1 MRLDARYG
9 AAILALA
16 ASLARAERFAELE
29 VSQMPPDPGETVF
42 GYAEHRFRIANDGAQ
57 ARAVTIE
64 LNSVTDPFVSLR
76 RTVVVGPR
84 SAAVLAIWQPALM
97 MNYVPHALIFS
108 DGRRVGRLEM
118 GVSHF
123 SHGGHYWRSDTP
135 LVLTGRS
142 LDALHLE
149 LLFTPT
155 APAESSAASSSPSPP
170 TVRFARAEQAVGAWS
185 PHWLAYSRYDG
196 VALSAEEYQQAPDG
210 VRDALRRYTEA
221 GGTLLIFGAG
231 PPDAARAG
239 ERLRV
244 RPVGFGA
251 ILYGR
256 DTDAAAYGDG
266 DVREIAARLNV
277 YRQSD
282 QWRRRLS
289 LDGLPGL
296 RGAFARGIPFR
307 TIFLLMLVFGV
318 TIGPL
323 NLFYAHRRRRPVQL
337 LWTTPALSFT
347 ATALL
352 LAWGLLSEGTT
363 PSARLESL
371 TLLDQSERRAATL
384 GLIAWY
390 CPIAPAGGLRFS
402 ADTEI
407 EIAGERD
414 QGGYVLD
421 WTRDQHLARGWVSAR
436 TPAAVFARKVE
447 PRRERLR
454 VAREGDRLRVVNGLG
469 ADIASLW
476 LADRDGRI
484 HQGIGIPAGA
494 EALLDPRGL
503 RAAAS
508 PTYTGSYGLGGEPW
522 AAAWEALTN
531 DPAAA
536 LRPGEYLALLDDSP
550 FLETGLEGRLKAQRR
565 ARVLGVLGPEDLP

>member
-1 MRLDARYG
+1 MRPRALHRL
-9 AAILALA
+9 AILALA
-16 ASLARAERFAELE
+16 ASLARAERFGELD
-29 VSQMPPDPGETVF
+29 VVQMPPDPGETVF
-42 GYAEHRFRIANDGAQ
+42 GYAEHRFRVANDGAQ
-57 ARAVTIE
+57 PRAVTIE
-64 LNSVTDPFVSLR
+64 LSSTAGPGVTLR

-84 SAAVLAIWQPALM
+84 SAAVVALWQPALPM
-97 MNYVPHALIFS
+97 SHVPHAEVFS
-108 DGRRVGRLEM
+108 DARRVGRLEL
-118 GVSHF
+118 GNPYF
-123 SHGGHYWRSDTP
+123 PHGGYYWRSDSP

-142 LDALHLE
+142 LDAPRLE
-149 LLFTPT
+149 ARFAPPAPPTPPGEIPPT
-155 APAESSAASSSPSPP
+155 PQP

-196 VALSAEEYQQAPDG
+196 VALSVEEYRGAPDG
-210 VRDALRRYTEA
+210 VRDALRRYAEA
-221 GGTLLIFGAG
+221 GGALLIFGAT

-239 ERLRV
+239 ERLRTQ
-244 RPVGFGA
+244 PVGFGA

-256 DTDAAAYGDG
+256 DADAAAYD
-266 DVREIAARLNV
+266 DMEIREIKARLET

-289 LDGLPGL
+289 LDNLPAL
-296 RGAFARGIPFR
+296 RGAFAGGIPFR
-307 TIFLLMLVFGV
+307 TIFLLMLGFGV
-318 TIGPL
+318 LIGPL
-323 NLFYAHRRRRPVQL
+323 NLIYAHRRRRPAQL
-337 LWTTPALSFT
+337 LWTTPALSFA

-352 LAWGLLSEGTT
+352 FAWGLLSEGTT

-402 ADTEI
+402 GDTEI
-407 EIAGERD
+407 EIAGDRER
-414 QGGYVLD
+414 GGCVVD

-436 TPAAVFARKVE
+436 TPAAVYARKVE

-484 HQGIGIPAGA
+484 HQGVRIPAGA
-494 EALLDPRGL
+494 EALLDLRGL
-503 RAAAS
+503 RATAS
-508 PTYTGSYGLGGEPW
+508 PRYTGFYCLGGEPW
-522 AAAWEALTN
+522 AAAWETLTN

-565 ARVLGVLGPEDLP
+565 ARVLGVFGPEDLP